1 VQPKSPTSIHDFS
14 VDDVCNNLFSVEFFR
29 RRIASENAIDA
40 EKTFRGNRGLC
51 NAPRRSHGF
60 GSQPSEVACRGQYN
74 ELYFTGIVFTQH
86 QTRQE
91 ALEKTFHM
99 TTPVL
104 ICDDSSVA
112 RKQMA
117 RSLPSDWD
125 IEISFAGHGVEAL
138 AAIKDG
144 LGDILFLDLN
154 MPVMDGYETLEQI
167 QKLDLPTMVIVVSG
181 DIQPEARERVKKL
194 GAIEFIKKPID
205 STSLALLLEQFGLY
219 SASPAAQPSMAP
231 PQAVIKGEPG
241 TIEYRDCIQ
250 EISNVAMGQAADLLA
265 RLLNVFVKLPI
276 PNVNMLESSEL
287 QMALSLTEHDH
298 TYSAVCQGFI
308 GSGISGE
315 ALLIFSDSSF
325 TDIAKLLNY
334 TGTLDRT
341 VELELLMEIAS
352 ILVGA
357 CTSGIAQQLDTTFS
371 QGHPVVLGQH
381 VKVSELIKA
390 NSARWKQTL
399 TIEITYEVENYEI
412 TCDLLL
418 LFTEDSLGNLYKRLS
433 YLMN

>member
-1 VQPKSPTSIHDFS
+1 
-14 VDDVCNNLFSVEFFR
+14 
-29 RRIASENAIDA
+29 
-40 EKTFRGNRGLC
+40 
-51 NAPRRSHGF
+51 
-60 GSQPSEVACRGQYN
+60 
-74 ELYFTGIVFTQH
+74 
-86 QTRQE
+86 
-91 ALEKTFHM
+91 M

-117 RSLPSDWD
+117 LTLPSDWD
-125 IEISFAGHGVEAL
+125 IEISFAKNGEEAID
-138 AAIKDG
+138 AIKEG

-154 MPVMDGYETLEQI
+154 MPVMDGYQTLEEI
-167 QKLDLPTMVIVVSG
+167 KRLDLPTMVIVVSG
-181 DIQPEARERVKKL
+181 DIQPEAHKRVKDL
-194 GAIEFIKKPID
+194 GAVEFIKKP
-205 STSLALLLEQFGLY
+205 TSQQVLVGLLEKFGLY
-219 SASPAAQPSMAP
+219 RATSESPSNIPRTLAS
-231 PQAVIKGEPG
+231 VKKGEIG

-276 PNVNMLESSEL
+276 PKVNILESSEL
-287 QMALSLTEHDH
+287 QMALSLTEQNN

-325 TDIAKLLNY
+325 TDIAQLLKY
-334 TGTLDRT
+334 KGEIDRT
-341 VELELLMEIAS
+341 VELELLMEVAS

-357 CTSGIAQQLDTTFS
+357 CTNGIAEQLDTTFS

-390 NSARWKQTL
+390 NAKRWKKTMA
-399 TIEITYEVENYEI
+399 IEITYEIENYNI
-412 TCDLLL
+412 SCDLLL
-418 LFTEDSLGNLYKRLS
+418 LFTEDSLENLQKRLS
-433 YLMN
+433 YLMD

>member
-1 VQPKSPTSIHDFS
+1 
-14 VDDVCNNLFSVEFFR
+14 
-29 RRIASENAIDA
+29 
-40 EKTFRGNRGLC
+40 
-51 NAPRRSHGF
+51 
-60 GSQPSEVACRGQYN
+60 
-74 ELYFTGIVFTQH
+74 
-86 QTRQE
+86 
-91 ALEKTFHM
+91 M

-117 RSLPSDWD
+117 RSLPADWD
-125 IEISFAGHGVEAL
+125 IEVSFAGNGQEAL
-138 AAIKDG
+138 EAIKKG

-181 DIQPEARERVKKL
+181 DIQPEAHERVKKL
-194 GAIEFIKKPID
+194 GAIEFIKKPIEGNTLVD
-205 STSLALLLEQFGLY
+205 LLERFGLY
-219 SASPAAQPSMAP
+219 SPSAKSGAEVP
-231 PQAVIKGEPG
+231 VQAVIKGNSG
-241 TIEYRDCIQ
+241 KIDYLDCMQ

-276 PNVNMLESSEL
+276 PNVNMMESGEL
-287 QMALSLTEHDH
+287 QMALSFTEQDK
-298 TYSAVCQGFI
+298 TFSAVCQGFI

-325 TDIAKLLNY
+325 GDIAKLLKY
-334 TGTLDRT
+334 SGELDRT
-341 VELELLMEIAS
+341 AELELLMEIAS

-357 CTSGIAQQLDTTFS
+357 CTGGIAQQLDTTFS

-381 VKVSELIKA
+381 VKVSELIRA
-390 NSARWKQTL
+390 NAGRWKQTL
-399 TIEITYEVENYEI
+399 TIEITYEIENYNI
-412 TCDLLL
+412 SCDLLL
-418 LFTEDSLGNLYKRLS
+418 LFTEDSLNNLYKRLS